1 MLFFV
6 VYVSEICYSCY
17 GYLIKKREW
26 YYINLYNINIKVK
39 CNIYNVYGFFYN
51 KKGWYGNI

>member
-17 GYLIKKREW
+17 EYLIIKREW

-39 CNIYNVYGFFYN
+39 CNIYNVYGFF
-51 KKGWYGNI
+51 